1 MKEAKPLLIF
11 PYNGNAIEALDCIGE
26 AYRFIGFVDDT
37 PEKQGIDPH
46 GYPVFSRDA
55 FAQFPDAYVLAVPGS
70 PASYRARKGIIQ
82 GLGLAEE
89 RFARVV
95 HPAARVSPL
104 ATLGTNVL
112 IMAGVVITS
121 NAVIGSHSCI
131 LPNTVIHHDVA
142 IGAWS
147 LIGSN
152 VTIAGNTVVEENCYI
167 GSGTSLKN
175 GIRIGSGALVGLGSN
190 VIDSVAAGTT
200 VIGNPARELRKKE
213 ITTTITKGRFINEY

>member
-11 PYNGNAIEALDCIGE
+11 PYNGNAIEALDCIGS

-37 PEKQGIDPH
+37 LEKQGIDPN
-46 GYPVFSRDA
+46 GYSVFGRDA
-55 FAQFPDAYVLAVPGS
+55 FAQFSDAYILAVPGS
-70 PASYRARKGIIQ
+70 PRSYRARKEIIQ
-82 GLGLAEE
+82 GLCLADE
-89 RFARVV
+89 RFASVI

-104 ATLGTNVL
+104 ATIGSNVL

-121 NAVIGSHSCI
+121 NACIGSHSCI

-142 IGAWS
+142 IGNWS

-167 GSGTSLKN
+167 GSGTSLMN
-175 GIRIGSGALVGLGSN
+175 GIRVRSGALVGLGSN
-190 VIDSVAAGTT
+190 VINSVAANTT

-213 ITTTITKGRFINEY
+213 IKTTLTKGRFINEY